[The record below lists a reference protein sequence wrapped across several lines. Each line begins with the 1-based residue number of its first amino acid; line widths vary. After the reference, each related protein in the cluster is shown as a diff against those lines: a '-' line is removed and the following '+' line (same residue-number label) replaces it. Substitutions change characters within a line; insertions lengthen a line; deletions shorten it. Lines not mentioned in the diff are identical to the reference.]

1 MSLAMSDLL
10 GGLVAACT
18 AILVIQLLK
27 LSDLGT
33 ESRNLFPKDYEVIH
47 TLRIAL
53 GEAERGANPAVP
65 GDPEDQADFA
75 GGQNSITFPRRSRGN
90 HLIRFENLAGT

>member
-1 MSLAMSDLL
+1 MPLAMSDLL

-53 GEAERGANPAVP
+53 GEAKRGANPAP
-65 GDPEDQADFA
+65 SQG
-75 GGQNSITFPRRSRGN
+75 ILKIRRISQEGRT
-90 HLIRFENLAGT
+90 R

>member
-1 MSLAMSDLL
+1 MPLAMSDLL

-53 GEAERGANPAVP
+53 GEAECGANPAVP
-65 GDPEDQADFA
+65 GIVKIRRILQEGRTRSLSPVAA
-75 GGQNSITFPRRSRGN
+75 GET
-90 HLIRFENLAGT
+90 T

>member
-1 MSLAMSDLL
+1 MPLAMSDLL

-18 AILVIQLLK
+18 AVLVIQLLK

-53 GEAERGANPAVP
+53 GEAKRGDNPAIP